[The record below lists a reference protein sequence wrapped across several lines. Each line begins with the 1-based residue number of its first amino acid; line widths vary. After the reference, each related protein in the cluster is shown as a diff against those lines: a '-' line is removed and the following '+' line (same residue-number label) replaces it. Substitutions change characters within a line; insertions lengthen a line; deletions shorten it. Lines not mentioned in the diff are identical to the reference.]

1 MARGRRGH
9 HEGSIYQRSDG
20 RWVAAI
26 SLENGRR
33 KTWTGKTQREVQER
47 LTEALHARQH
57 GALVSGSNQLVGQ
70 YLARW
75 LEDTVR
81 PSVRPRTYE
90 VYALNCR
97 RLTPHLG
104 HLRLATLGPAHVQ
117 ACYSALLAGGL
128 SRRSVE
134 QVHAVLHRALR
145 QAVHWDLVGR
155 NATDAVSVPRPARR
169 EMRTLDAE
177 QVQQLFETSHE
188 GPGARWHALWVLLA
202 TTGLRLGEATG
213 LTWSDID
220 FGAGTLMVKRALQ
233 RQRGVGFVLVEPKTR
248 RSRRTVHLAAGTL
261 ETLREH
267 RRRQGEARLA
277 AGSHWQDRQLVF
289 CTMWGGPLDPGY
301 INQQFHKA
309 LAQAGLPALRP
320 HDLRHTAATLLLRR
334 GVHPKV
340 VQELLGHSTITLTL
354 DTYSH
359 VAPALHAEVAS
370 HMNALFTTVA
380 PTASAS
386 GS

>member
-1 MARGRRGH
+1 MGSGRRGH
-9 HEGSIYQRSDG
+9 NEGSIYQRANG
-20 RWVAAI
+20 RWVAAL
-26 SLENGRR
+26 SLNGGHR
-33 KTWTGKTQREVQER
+33 KSWTGKSRRQVQER
-47 LTEALHARQH
+47 LNEALHAQQH
-57 GALVSGSNQLVGQ
+57 GALVSGSNPTVSQ
-70 YLARW
+70 YLNRW
-75 LEDTVR
+75 MEDMIQ

-134 QVHAVLHRALR
+134 QTHAVLHRALR
-145 QAVHWDLVGR
+145 QAVQWDLVGR

-177 QVQQLFETSHE
+177 QVQHLFETSRD

-213 LTWSDID
+213 LMWSDID
-220 FGAGTLMVKRALQ
+220 FGAGTLTVKRALQ
-233 RQRGVGFVLVEPKTR
+233 RQRGAGLVLVEPKTQ
-248 RSRRTVHLAAGTL
+248 RSRRTVHLARGTM

-267 RRRQGEARLA
+267 HRLQMEAKLA
-277 AGSHWQDRQLVF
+277 AGSRWQDRHLTF
-289 CTMWGGPLDPGY
+289 CTVWGGPLDPGH

-309 LAQAGLPALRP
+309 LTRAGLPALRP
-320 HDLRHTAATLLLRR
+320 HDLRHTAATLLLQR

-380 PTASAS
+380 STISAS
-386 GS
+386 GG